1 MEGPVG
7 YARHISNVDSAR
19 EGDLRVPK
27 PERPPSRSHPVGH
40 GTRVTSS
47 MCNTI
52 DFCLYASVFNVERC
66 AEDVPY
72 VTLFWPYRF
81 MPIPS
86 HPHTT
91 SHNAGQGANRV
102 RIRPSPNWLPAVEL
116 GSVRATLQEGRNYL
130 GYGDRRYFQKSCC
143 LSAASSGFW
152 EMVLADSRSPSSFP
166 RRSPAR
172 TDPSSTAYVR

>member
-40 GTRVTSS
+40 GTCVTSS

-52 DFCLYASVFNVERC
+52 DFCLYASVFYVERC

-72 VTLFWPYRF
+72 VTLFWPYRYTNTVSPPHYF
-81 MPIPS
+81 PQCRTGRESRPHPS
-86 HPHTT
+86 FTELTT
-91 SHNAGQGANRV
+91 SRGAGVCPGNSAGGSKLLGLRGSALFSKILLSERSEF
-102 RIRPSPNWLPAVEL
+102 RIFGN
-116 GSVRATLQEGRNYL
+116 
-130 GYGDRRYFQKSCC
+130 
-143 LSAASSGFW
+143 GF
-152 EMVLADSRSPSSFP
+152 SRFTES
-166 RRSPAR
+166 
-172 TDPSSTAYVR
+172 